1 MSHKSKKSGSD
12 RINLDNTLYGI
23 DEGFISDEIEP
34 KTSSMVRGEELINL
48 LDKIIQFLISHVHA
62 YHGKTPVS
70 VAEGGNVTKSDL
82 LNEIE
87 ESYNKILN
95 QNIRIN

>member
-1 MSHKSKKSGSD
+1 MY
-12 RINLDNTLYGI
+12 INN
-23 DEGFISDEIEP
+23 
-34 KTSSMVRGEELINL
+34 
-48 LDKIIQFLISHVHA
+48 
-62 YHGKTPVS
+62 HGKTPVS
-70 VAEGGNVTKSDL
+70 LAEGGNVTKSDL